1 MSSTAQPSDPEHP
14 LFLDRD
20 LFNEVLDLMFAAI
33 QKILFRGA
41 RPVARDSS
49 SRRAIAGGVSAED
62 VLQDA
67 AMALLNHPDVGTV
80 RDWRAF
86 AVTVGKNKAKD
97 ALDHAQK
104 HLRGTD
110 NRTEL
115 HLVSGDAEK
124 SAADGTSGMSALQ
137 FLPDRNLSPEEE
149 VIAIQSALSLRDLA
163 REILDSREMKIFLEI
178 KFLQRSR
185 RQLGDELG
193 LTPQRVGQLYEQA
206 SRHLEAH
213 PRYPYKIPE

>member
-1 MSSTAQPSDPEHP
+1 MSSTAQSIDPEHP
-14 LFLDRD
+14 LLLDRS
-20 LFNEVLDLMFAAI
+20 LLEEVLDLMFAAI
-33 QKILFRGA
+33 QKVLFGGG

-49 SRRAIAGGVSAED
+49 SRQAIAGGVSAED

-67 AMALLNHPDVGTV
+67 TVALLNHPDAGAV

-86 AVTVGKNKAKD
+86 AVAVGKNKAKD

-104 HLRGTD
+104 HRRGTD

-115 HLVSGDAEK
+115 HLVSIDAEK
-124 SAADGTSGMSALQ
+124 PGADGNSGMSALQ
-137 FLPDRNLSPEEE
+137 FLPDRNLSPEDE

-163 REILDSREMKIFLEI
+163 REILDGREMKIFLDI

-185 RQLGDELG
+185 RQIGDELG
-193 LTPQRVGQLYEQA
+193 LTPQRVGQLYDQA